1 MADPKLAILLYKRTG
16 LKPGALAAIA
26 SIVAVGVAVSI
37 LPPLLSLNLAAR
49 GVSERTIGW
58 LVATIA
64 LSAIFATPVAPRLA
78 RRFGTAATIAVITPL
93 SACLVPLAWV
103 IRDLRLLFPLV
114 FVYGIMITVCFVL
127 SEYWINAVTPERR
140 RGLVMGIYATVL
152 SLGFATGPFTI
163 ALVGYDSV
171 RPFLIGS
178 LLLVVAGF
186 PAMLAHR
193 HSPKFRDEQSRGFAA
208 FIFAV
213 PIATFGVFCF
223 AMAESSGFAFLPL
236 WGKSLGYSDYA
247 APMLASA
254 MTLGNVF
261 CQIPLGLFADRSDRR
276 VILLFCGFAGGI
288 GMAVAWLVSAS
299 PALLMMTLFVWG
311 GATAGLY
318 TVGLAHLAGR
328 YRGSDLVN
336 ANAAFIFCYALG
348 MLAGPAAVGDAMAR
362 SPLSG
367 FPALLGG
374 VFLIYSLVTA
384 YRVLKYRRPPTS

>member
-1 MADPKLAILLYKRTG
+1 MANSKLAVRLFRRTG

-64 LSAIFATPVAPRLA
+64 LSALVATPVIPRIAKRL
-78 RRFGTAATIAVITPL
+78 GTAATIAVVTPL
-93 SACLVPLAWV
+93 SACLIPLAWV
-103 IRDLRLLFPLV
+103 IRDVGLLFPLV
-114 FVYGIMITVCFVL
+114 FVYGLLITTCFVL

-140 RGLVMGIYATVL
+140 RGLVMGIYATLL

-163 ALVGYDSV
+163 ALVGYDNI
-171 RPFLIGS
+171 RPFVVGS
-178 LLLVVAGF
+178 LLLVVAGL

-193 HSPKFRDEQSRGFAA
+193 HSPRFTGEESHGFTG
-208 FIFAV
+208 FILAV
-213 PIATFGVFCF
+213 PMATFGVFCF

-236 WGKSLGYSDYA
+236 WGKALGHSDTA
-247 APMLASA
+247 APLMASA
-254 MTLGNVF
+254 MTLGNVVF
-261 CQIPLGLFADRSDRR
+261 QIPLGLFADRTDRR
-276 VILLFCGFAGGI
+276 AVLLVCGCVGAI
-288 GMAVAWLVSAS
+288 GMAVAWLVAAS
-299 PALLMMTLFVWG
+299 PLLLMAALFVWG

-318 TVGLAHLAGR
+318 TVGLAHLASR
-328 YRGSDLVN
+328 YRGTDLAN

-362 SPLSG
+362 SPQSG
-367 FPALLGG
+367 FPVLLGI
-374 VFLIYSLVTA
+374 VFLVYSLVA
-384 YRVLKYRRPPTS
+384 AQRIASRRRHSPP